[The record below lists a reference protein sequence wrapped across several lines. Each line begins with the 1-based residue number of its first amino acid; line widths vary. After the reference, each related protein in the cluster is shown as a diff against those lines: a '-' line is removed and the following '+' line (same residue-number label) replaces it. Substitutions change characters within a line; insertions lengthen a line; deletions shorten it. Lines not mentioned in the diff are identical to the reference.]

1 MLRVFDRYLLRQWLR
16 IFSFTA
22 FGFPI
27 IVILI
32 EVTDD
37 LDVHMARGLSPA
49 SVAIAYL
56 FSLPDKVFLILPAA
70 VLFATVFSFGS
81 MAKHSEI
88 VAAKASGLSF
98 YRLLVPVLL
107 VSLVVTGLGIVIG
120 EAAPPASRRQFELL
134 GELQRYSSSGR
145 TNFVY
150 RAEEGWTYTI
160 RQLNAED
167 QRARHLVLEREGT
180 GTEYPTLAIQASQA
194 VYDSAAS
201 QWTLATTRFRI
212 ISNPSDVIAFA
223 ADSMYVRHFGETP
236 DQLLV
241 EEKRP
246 EEMRYAELGRYID
259 SLERSGGDGSQ
270 LRVGQALKIAVP
282 FTCVIIALF
291 GAPMV
296 MAAPRAGGTIGIA
309 ISLGTTIVFL
319 TLIQLSR
326 AIGQGGLIPPTV
338 AAWLPNVAFGL
349 TGLILLK
356 HVRT

>member
-1 MLRVFDRYLLRQWLR
+1 MRVLDKYLLRQWIK
-16 IFSFTA
+16 IFGFTA
-22 FGFPI
+22 LGFPL

-37 LDVHMARGLSPA
+37 LDVHMARGLDPA
-49 SVAIAYL
+49 TVAVAYL

-88 VAAKASGLSF
+88 VAAKASGQSF
-98 YRLLVPVLL
+98 HRLLLPVLL
-107 VSLVVTGLGIVIG
+107 VSVGATALGIGIG
-120 EAAPPASRRQFELL
+120 EAAPPATRRQLELL
-134 GELQRYSSSGR
+134 GELRTYSQTAR

-160 RQLNAED
+160 RELNAFE
-167 QRARHLVLEREGT
+167 QRARHIVMEREGT
-180 GTEYPTLAIQASQA
+180 GYEYPTLAIQAAQA
-194 VYDSAAS
+194 EFDTTSS
-201 QWTLATTRFRI
+201 RWTLANARFRI
-212 ISNPSDVIAFA
+212 VPSVANVITFA
-223 ADSMYVRHFGETP
+223 ADSLWVRHFGETP
-236 DQLLV
+236 EELLV

-259 SLERSGGDGSQ
+259 SLERSGGDGRQ

-338 AAWLPNVAFGL
+338 AAWLPNAAFGL
-349 TGLILLK
+349 TGLILLRN
-356 HVRT
+356 VRT